1 MHSRWTTLLFHSFF
15 LCLLLWIELFGH
27 ETQVNSFGFGQGPH
41 GLKQNHPSNSLEPP
55 SASTQIREGLE
66 FGPRITV
73 ISNTQEYLDFLA
85 QDDRLCVI
93 KWVPFFSCL
102 WGVVL
107 DKNDDGNEMHHE
119 KLETEYDHQSSS
131 FLFFCISFHF
141 SHSFPSK

>member
-1 MHSRWTTLLFHSFF
+1 
-15 LCLLLWIELFGH
+15 LFGH

-41 GLKQNHPSNSLEPP
+41 GLKQNHPSNGLEPS

-93 KWVPFFSCL
+93 NQVSSFFSSCL
-102 WGVVL
+102 
-107 DKNDDGNEMHHE
+107 
-119 KLETEYDHQSSS
+119 
-131 FLFFCISFHF
+131 
-141 SHSFPSK
+141 